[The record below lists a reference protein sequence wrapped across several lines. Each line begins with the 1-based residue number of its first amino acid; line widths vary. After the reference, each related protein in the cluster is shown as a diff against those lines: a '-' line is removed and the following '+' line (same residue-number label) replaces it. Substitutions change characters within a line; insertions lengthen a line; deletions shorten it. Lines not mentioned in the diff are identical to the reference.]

1 MKSMEKRNN
10 LFICIFTAIIIVLFV
25 YVVPLMLVNSYS
37 KSYTYM
43 YKEGNMLLDAYD
55 NLQNSDIDTQ
65 YKNSV
70 TIIRKSINST
80 LQTMQIGYSLLFTY
94 YTVCVGL
101 LLLVAG
107 ICLKKHS
114 ANISKVC
121 MITAILLFIC
131 AIIYMV
137 I

>member
-1 MKSMEKRNN
+1 MEKRNN
-10 LFICIFTAIIIVLFV
+10 LFICILTAIIIVLFI
-25 YVVPLMLVNSYS
+25 YIVPLMLVNSYS
-37 KSYTYM
+37 KIYTNL
-43 YKEGNMLLDAYD
+43 YKEETMLPQAY
-55 NLQNSDIDTQ
+55 NTLLNSDIE
-65 YKNSV
+65 YKDSV
-70 TIIRKSINST
+70 ITIRKT
-80 LQTMQIGYSLLFTY
+80 TDHYLQTMQSGYTILFTY

-121 MITAILLFIC
+121 VITSILLFIC
-131 AIIYMV
+131 AIVYMV

>member
-1 MKSMEKRNN
+1 MEKRNN
-10 LFICIFTAIIIVLFV
+10 LFICILTDIIIVLFI
-25 YVVPLMLVNSYS
+25 YIVPLMLVNSYS
-37 KSYTYM
+37 KIYTNL
-43 YKEGNMLLDAYD
+43 YKEETMLSQAY
-55 NLQNSDIDTQ
+55 NTLLNSDIEHKD
-65 YKNSV
+65 SV
-70 TIIRKSINST
+70 ITIRKTTDHS
-80 LQTMQIGYSLLFTY
+80 LQTMQSGYTILFTY

-121 MITAILLFIC
+121 VITSILLFIC
-131 AIIYMV
+131 AIVYMV